1 MEKTHKLFK
10 SRVIFNSKVEPINS
24 KCVSCDFIA
33 RDKADLKSIKDE
45 KVCTECLINF
55 KHAMKEEWELGIRPT
70 TKVAR
75 DRMNIFIQ
83 EV

>member
-1 MEKTHKLFK
+1 MEKTHKLFRN
-10 SRVIFNSKVEPINS
+10 RVVFNAKADPVES
-24 KCVSCDFIA
+24 VCRSCNFVA

-55 KHAMKEEWELGIRPT
+55 KHLMKEEWKSGVRPT
-70 TKVAR
+70 LEVAR